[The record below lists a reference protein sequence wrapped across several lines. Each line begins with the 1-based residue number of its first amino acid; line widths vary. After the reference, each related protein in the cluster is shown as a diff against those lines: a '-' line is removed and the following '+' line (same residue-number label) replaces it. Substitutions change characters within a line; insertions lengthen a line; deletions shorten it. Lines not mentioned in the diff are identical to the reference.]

1 MTLNEIN
8 NLEGLNAHD
17 IIKKLKDREAMAFNP
32 ELVGFKK
39 LNKEFSAEFISYSK
53 DVLGSVIKIYAHYS
67 KDQDTWLFQRRF
79 QLHRTFEVN
88 LKVPSH
94 AWGVE
99 FLTNAGVI

>member
-1 MTLNEIN
+1 MTLQEIQD
-8 NLEGLNAHD
+8 LEGLNAHD
-17 IIKKLKDREAMAFNP
+17 IMKKLRDKQAVAFNP
-32 ELVGFKK
+32 ELLGFKK

-53 DVLGSVIKIYAHYS
+53 DVLDSVIKIYAHYS
-67 KDQDTWLFQRRF
+67 KAQDTWLFQRRF

-88 LKVPSH
+88 LKIPCH